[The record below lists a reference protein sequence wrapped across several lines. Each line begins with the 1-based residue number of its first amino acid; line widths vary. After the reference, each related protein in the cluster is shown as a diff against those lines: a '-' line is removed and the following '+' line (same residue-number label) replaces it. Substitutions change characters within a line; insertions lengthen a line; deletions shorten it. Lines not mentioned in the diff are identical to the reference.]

1 MRNKVQVIIFRK
13 NKGNIEFLLLRRIP
27 ERGAFWQPVTG
38 GIEEGETKRETV
50 IRELREET
58 GIKDKEIIRITEE
71 VYHLKLEGDGADEY
85 VFGVEVSPDVNISL
99 KENVYPEHDKYE
111 WHGFEKALSL
121 LKWPG
126 NKEGLRRLNKIL
138 TK

>member
-13 NKGNIEFLLLRRIP
+13 NKGSIEFLLLRRIP
-27 ERGAFWQPVTG
+27 ERGGFWQPVTG
-38 GIEEGETKRETV
+38 GIEKDEDKKEAV

-58 GIKDKEIIRITEE
+58 GIKDFIRIIEN

-85 VFGVEVSPDVNISL
+85 VFGVEISPNTNISL
-99 KENVYPEHDKYE
+99 KKNIYLEHDKYE
-111 WHGFEKALSL
+111 WYKFEKALSL